1 MADKTNEA
9 YERAKLIC
17 PNKICDERGC
27 YTSCY
32 LSSGKHR
39 HQACEVRIAFQLN
52 MEEKHG
58 NKKG

>member
-17 PNKICDERGC
+17 PNEICDERGC

-39 HQACEVRIAFQLN
+39 HQACDKYTFWKKFQERHN
-52 MEEKHG
+52 RKI
-58 NKKG
+58 